1 MRGLVLQLLAVS
13 TLCVSLTEEQSNRH
27 RVRKN
32 RSIRGGMCRYGLRT
46 DCCWG
51 WNRRPWGQ
59 CQPFIPLMQRICRV
73 TYPLKAVCQHG
84 CKHGECVG
92 PNRCKCY
99 PGYTGKT
106 CNQDF
111 NECGMKPR
119 PCKHRCMNTY
129 GSYKCYCLNGYMLM
143 SDGSCANMRS
153 CAMANCQ
160 YGCDEV
166 KGDIRCRCPS
176 PGLQLGPDRRTCVDV
191 DECATGNVVCPRFR
205 KCINT
210 FGSYYCKCHD
220 GFELRY
226 YNGKYRC
233 LDVDECARRTHKCSA
248 FATCQNTPGL
258 YKCKCITGYR
268 GSGFSCTPDRRII
281 NGKLPFFPIPPK
293 DNKTTNNVDLEITTP
308 TIAVRKPIPVTP
320 ARRIN
325 TPPLITYKPEVKTEN
340 PTPAASADTTTSL
353 ITTSTIASTT
363 TSTVAATTASTIAST
378 TRSTTAATV
387 DNRIPN
393 EVPRQR
399 GDVFIPRQPG
409 GNGALFG
416 LLDIEKG
423 ITAEDNDARD
433 DQDILMNSCNFDH
446 GMCGWTQEK
455 ESGIHWERVP
465 APSGRS
471 WYLTLLS
478 SNDKQREVAHLI
490 FVLGQVA
497 HPGNLCLTFRHKLS
511 GDSVGKIQVFVKRN
525 GRYGHVL
532 WERNRGHS
540 WRTSRFT
547 LKGPGLESIIF
558 KGVRERKIGEI
569 SLDDINLQNGHCSGK
584 ALRQW

>member
-1 MRGLVLQLLAVS
+1 
-13 TLCVSLTEEQSNRH
+13 
-27 RVRKN
+27 
-32 RSIRGGMCRYGLRT
+32 MCRYGLRM

-51 WNRRPWGQ
+51 WNRRTWGQ

-119 PCKHRCMNTY
+119 LCKHRCMNTY

-143 SDGSCANMRS
+143 SDGSCANTRS

-166 KGDIRCRCPS
+166 KGEIRCRCPS

-191 DECATGNVVCPRFR
+191 DECAAGRVVCPRFR

-210 FGSYYCKCHD
+210 FGSYYCRCHD

-226 YNGKYRC
+226 YNGKYQC
-233 LDVDECARRTHKCSA
+233 LDVDECARRTHKCSV
-248 FATCQNTPGL
+248 FATCQNIPGL
-258 YKCKCITGYR
+258 YKCKCMTGYR
-268 GSGFSCTPDRRII
+268 GNGYSCTRDIRII
-281 NGKLPFFPIPPK
+281 NGKFPVSPSPPK
-293 DNKTTNNVDLEITTP
+293 DRNNETMNSVDLENTTP
-308 TIAVRKPIPVTP
+308 AITRRRTTPVTTSRTVNTPIP
-320 ARRIN
+320 
-325 TPPLITYKPEVKTEN
+325 ITNKPQVKTER
-340 PTPAASADTTTSL
+340 PTPTVSSTSV
-353 ITTSTIASTT
+353 TVSTT
-363 TSTVAATTASTIAST
+363 VSTTASTT
-378 TRSTTAATV
+378 VMPV
-387 DNRIPN
+387 DNRIHN

-409 GNGALFG
+409 GNGALFD

-423 ITAEDNDARD
+423 ITAEENDARD
-433 DQDILMNSCNFDH
+433 DQDILVNSCNFDY

-455 ESGIHWERVP
+455 ESGLHWERVP
-465 APSGRS
+465 VPSGRG
-471 WYLTLLS
+471 WYLTLLG
-478 SNDKQREVAHLI
+478 SNNKWREVAHLV
-490 FVLGQVA
+490 FALGRTS

-511 GDSVGKIQVFVKRN
+511 GDSLGKIQVFVKRN
-525 GRYGHVL
+525 GIYEHVL
-532 WERNRGHS
+532 WERNRGHG

-547 LKGPGLESIIF
+547 LKGPGLENVIF
-558 KGVRERKIGEI
+558 KGVREKKRGEI
-569 SLDDINLQNGHCSGK
+569 SLDDISLQKGHCSGK
-584 ALRQW
+584 TLRQ

>member
-27 RVRKN
+27 RVRKH

-191 DECATGNVVCPRFR
+191 DECATGSVVCPRFR

-233 LDVDECARRTHKCSA
+233 LA
-248 FATCQNTPGL
+248 
-258 YKCKCITGYR
+258 
-268 GSGFSCTPDRRII
+268 DRRII

-340 PTPAASADTTTSL
+340 PPPAASADTTTSL
-353 ITTSTIASTT
+353 ITTSTVVSTT
-363 TSTVAATTASTIAST
+363 TSTVATTTASTKAST

-423 ITAEDNDARD
+423 ITAEENDARD

-490 FVLGQVA
+490 FMLGQVA

-511 GDSVGKIQVFVKRN
+511 EDSVGKIQVFVKRN

-584 ALRQW
+584 TLRQW

>member
-1 MRGLVLQLLAVS
+1 MRGLVVQLLAMS
-13 TLCVSLTEEQSNRH
+13 TLYLCAAAERSDRSRA
-27 RVRKN
+27 RKH
-32 RSIRGGMCRYGLRT
+32 RSISGGMCRYGLRT

-59 CQPFIPLMQRICRV
+59 CQP
-73 TYPLKAVCQHG
+73 VCQHG

-99 PGYTGKT
+99 PGYMGKT

-143 SDGSCANMRS
+143 SDGSCANTRS

-176 PGLQLGPDRRTCVDV
+176 PGLQLAPDRRTCVDV
-191 DECATGNVVCPRFR
+191 DECAAGRVVCPRFR

-210 FGSYYCKCHD
+210 FGSYFCKCHE

-226 YNGKYRC
+226 YDGKYRC
-233 LDVDECARRTHKCSA
+233 LDVDECLRRTHKCSA

-258 YKCKCITGYR
+258 YKCKCMTGYR
-268 GSGFSCTPDRRII
+268 GSGYSCTLDIRII
-281 NGKLPFFPIPPK
+281 NEKLPVLPNPPK
-293 DNKTTNNVDLEITTP
+293 GKNNETMNGVDLENTVP
-308 TIAVRKPIPVTP
+308 TATGRNTATVTP
-320 ARRIN
+320 ARRVN
-325 TPPLITYKPEVKTEN
+325 TPPPTTKRPEFKTER
-340 PTPAASADTTTSL
+340 PTPTTSRTTPTASMTTTP
-353 ITTSTIASTT
+353 IASTT
-363 TSTVAATTASTIAST
+363 TTASTTTASPT
-378 TRSTTAATV
+378 TTATSV
-387 DNRIPN
+387 DNRIHN

-423 ITAEDNDARD
+423 ITAEENDARD
-433 DQDILMNSCNFDH
+433 DQDILVSSCNFDH

-455 ESGIHWERVP
+455 DAGLHWERVP
-465 APSGRS
+465 VSSGRS
-471 WYLTLLS
+471 WYLTLPV
-478 SNDKQREVAHLI
+478 SNDKRREAAHL
-490 FVLGQVA
+490 VLALGRTA
-497 HPGNLCLTFRHKLS
+497 HTGNLCLTFRHKLS
-511 GDSVGKIQVFVKRN
+511 SDSLGKILVFVKRN
-525 GRYGHVL
+525 GIYGHAL
-532 WERNRGHS
+532 WERNSGHG

-547 LKGPGLESIIF
+547 LKGPGLENVVF
-558 KGVRERKIGEI
+558 KGLHESGKRGEI
-569 SLDDINLQNGHCSGK
+569 SLDDVSLQKGHCSGRP
-584 ALRQW
+584 LGQ

>member
-1 MRGLVLQLLAVS
+1 MRGFVLQLLTVS
-13 TLCVSLTEEQSNRH
+13 TCYLCVTGEQSDRSG
-27 RVRKN
+27 VRKR
-32 RSIRGGMCRYGLRT
+32 RSMLGGMCRFGHRM

-166 KGDIRCRCPS
+166 KGEIRCRCPS

-191 DECATGNVVCPRFR
+191 DECATGRVVCPRFR

-248 FATCQNTPGL
+248 FAICQNTPGL
-258 YKCKCITGYR
+258 YKCKCMPGYI
-268 GSGFSCTPDRRII
+268 GSGYSCTPNRRVI
-281 NGKLPFFPIPPK
+281 NGKLPDFTIPPK
-293 DNKTTNNVDLEITTP
+293 GNNATMNNVDLETT
-308 TIAVRKPIPVTP
+308 TMANIERKTNPVTP
-320 ARRIN
+320 AWRVN
-325 TPPLITYKPEVKTEN
+325 TQPPITNKPEVKTRN
-340 PTPAASADTTTSL
+340 PTPTASRTTTTAL
-353 ITTSTIASTT
+353 TT
-363 TSTVAATTASTIAST
+363 TSTTASTAVTITA
-378 TRSTTAATV
+378 STTAATV

-416 LLDIEKG
+416 PFDIEKG
-423 ITAEDNDARD
+423 ITAEENDAGD
-433 DQDILMNSCNFDH
+433 DQDILINSCNFDH

-455 ESGIHWERVP
+455 ESGVHWDRVP
-465 APSGRS
+465 VPSGHS
-471 WYLTLLS
+471 WYLTLLGS
-478 SNDKQREVAHLI
+478 VDKPREVAHLALA
-490 FVLGQVA
+490 LGQSA
-497 HPGNLCLTFRHKLS
+497 HPSNLCLTFKHKLS

-525 GRYGHVL
+525 GHYGHIL
-532 WERNRGHS
+532 WERNRGHG

-547 LKGPGLESIIF
+547 LKGPGLENVIF
-558 KGVRERKIGEI
+558 KGVREKKRGEI
-569 SLDDINLQNGHCSGK
+569 SLDDISLQKGQCSGRS
-584 ALRQW
+584 LRQW

>member
-1 MRGLVLQLLAVS
+1 MRGFVVQLFAVS
-13 TLCVSLTEEQSNRH
+13 SLYLCATAEQSDRS
-27 RVRKN
+27 RVRKQ
-32 RSIRGGMCRYGLRT
+32 RSISGGLCRYGLRV

-143 SDGSCANMRS
+143 SDGSCANTRS

-166 KGDIRCRCPS
+166 KGEIRCRCPS

-191 DECATGNVVCPRFR
+191 DECAAGRVVCPRFR

-210 FGSYYCKCHD
+210 FGSYFCKCHD

-226 YNGKYRC
+226 YDGKYRC
-233 LDVDECARRTHKCSA
+233 LDVDECSRRTHKCSV

-258 YKCKCITGYR
+258 YKCKCMTGYR
-268 GSGFSCTPDRRII
+268 GSGYSCTFDIRVI
-281 NGKLPFFPIPPK
+281 NGKFPVLPIPPN
-293 DNKTTNNVDLEITTP
+293 DGNNGTLNGVDTENTIPTITRRKTTTVTPPRTPQITTP
-308 TIAVRKPIPVTP
+308 L
-320 ARRIN
+320 
-325 TPPLITYKPEVKTEN
+325 LITKKPEVKTER
-340 PTPAASADTTTSL
+340 PTPTTSRTTT
-353 ITTSTIASTT
+353 TT
-363 TSTVAATTASTIAST
+363 TTTATP
-378 TRSTTAATV
+378 V
-387 DNRIPN
+387 DNRIHN

-416 LLDIEKG
+416 HLDIEKG
-423 ITAEDNDARD
+423 ITAEENDARD
-433 DQDILMNSCNFDH
+433 DQDILVNSCNFDH

-455 ESGIHWERVP
+455 DAGLHWERVP

-471 WYLTLLS
+471 WYLTLPV
-478 SNDKQREVAHLI
+478 SNGKRREVAHL
-490 FVLGQVA
+490 VLALGRTA

-511 GDSVGKIQVFVKRN
+511 GDSPGKIQVFVKRN
-525 GRYGHVL
+525 GVYGHVL
-532 WERNRGHS
+532 WERNRGHG

-547 LKGPGLESIIF
+547 LKGPALENVIF
-558 KGVRERKIGEI
+558 KGVREKEKSGEI
-569 SLDDINLQNGHCSGK
+569 SLDDISLQKGHCSGK
-584 ALRQW
+584 PLGQ